1 MELTYRIDCRE
12 LTSRAAA
19 HDCFARVFS
28 LPASYGRN
36 LDALYDVLTDLP
48 PCTLILEHID
58 CLYGTLGPYAEK
70 LLDTFRDAALEQK
83 YSNSRRYQNFLSIFW
98 HCLYCKKTGDF
109 PCANCQFTKHGIV
122 GYNTHYERTVNKSF
136 KKEKSRRNSM
146 EIQTGALVIVLA
158 YMVGM
163 MIIGYVVG
171 KINIKGSAD
180 YLVAGRRMGLFMVAF
195 SLSANNIGGGSTTG
209 LAQKA
214 FGAWGISAIW
224 YVLAASLAMIPLA
237 YFAPKIRKTM
247 AVTIPEVVGRRFG
260 KVSSNFTAVL
270 SVLSLFCLTSSQIG
284 ASGAV
289 INALIP
295 SIPLNVCLLL
305 AGFVTIFYTTF
316 GGMIAD
322 QVSDLIQFGI
332 ILVGLAIAT
341 PIVLKHA
348 GGWAAISAALPG
360 EKLNMTQIGWASIIG
375 YFFNYFCTFLCG
387 PEMVSRFETC
397 KDEKTAVRASFL
409 CAILMA
415 AMAIF
420 PTLLGLAAF
429 ALKDQLPS
437 LAENGSN
444 AMMVVTGTY
453 APGIITG
460 LISAAIICAT
470 MSSADSNLLCMS
482 TMIINDIYPGFGGKK
497 KLNDKQTIFYT
508 RLCNV
513 IAALIAMCIS
523 MFGVSL
529 VAMNTFAFG
538 IRCAGPFAAYGLG
551 LAVPKATKNSGLI
564 SIFTGTIAFV
574 VWQLLSN
581 GGTLWFMMPVVFGSL
596 VSVITFY
603 VVNLIEWKRGVPA
616 APSAYAVEKAK

>member
-1 MELTYRIDCRE
+1 
-12 LTSRAAA
+12 
-19 HDCFARVFS
+19 
-28 LPASYGRN
+28 
-36 LDALYDVLTDLP
+36 
-48 PCTLILEHID
+48 
-58 CLYGTLGPYAEK
+58 
-70 LLDTFRDAALEQK
+70 
-83 YSNSRRYQNFLSIFW
+83 
-98 HCLYCKKTGDF
+98 
-109 PCANCQFTKHGIV
+109 
-122 GYNTHYERTVNKSF
+122 
-136 KKEKSRRNSM
+136 M
-146 EIQTGALVIVLA
+146 EIQTDALIIVLA

-163 MIIGYVVG
+163 MVVGFVVG

-195 SLSANNIGGGSTTG
+195 SLSANNIGGGCTTG

-214 FGAWGISAIW
+214 FGDWGISAIW

-260 KVSSNFTAVL
+260 KVSSNFTAIL

-289 INALIP
+289 IHALIP
-295 SIPLNVCLLL
+295 SIPANVCLLL

-360 EKLNMTQIGWASIIG
+360 EKLNFTQIGWASIIG
-375 YFFNYFCTFLCG
+375 YFFNYFCTFVCG

-397 KDEKTAVRASFL
+397 KDEKTAVRASLL

-429 ALKDQLPS
+429 ALQDKLE
-437 LAENGSN
+437 LAEKGAD
-444 AMMVVTGTY
+444 AMMVVTGAY

-513 IAALIAMCIS
+513 IAALIAMCIA
-523 MFGVSL
+523 MFKVPL
-529 VAMNTFAFG
+529 TTMNTFAFG

-551 LAVPKATKNSGLI
+551 LAVPNATKNSGLI

-574 VWQLLSN
+574 VWQFLAE
-581 GGTLWFMMPVVFGSL
+581 GGTLFFMMPVVFGSL
-596 VSVITFY
+596 VSVITFC
-603 VVNLIEWKRGVPA
+603 VVNLIERSRGVPA
-616 APSAYAVEKAK
+616 APSAYVVEEAK